1 MRSETIERFL
11 EDLATG
17 AATPSAGPGAALSA
31 ARGAALVAMV
41 ARRGGGV
48 GDADV
53 VARARDTCDGL
64 RELALELAEA
74 DERASDDVV
83 RARALPATT
92 DAEQDARSEAVAG
105 ALTGAG
111 HVATGVI
118 DVADR
123 ALAVAEALRTVADST
138 VLGGIAAA
146 AEALRAA
153 VGTARVEV
161 ELTLAG
167 IAEPSAREEL
177 LDALD
182 PVDDLVLRAAK
193 VTAAVREQIVR

>member
-1 MRSETIERFL
+1 MRSETIERYL
-11 EDLATG
+11 ADLATG
-17 AATPSAGPGAALSA
+17 ATTPSAGPGAALSA

-41 ARRGGGV
+41 ARCGGV

-74 DERASDDVV
+74 DERASDDVA

-123 ALAVAEALRTVADST
+123 ALAEAEALRTVGDST

-153 VGTARVEV
+153 AGTARVEV

-167 IAEPSAREEL
+167 ITEPSVREEL

>member
-1 MRSETIERFL
+1 MRSETIERYL
-11 EDLATG
+11 ADLATG
-17 AATPSAGPGAALSA
+17 ATTPSAGPGAALSA

-41 ARRGGGV
+41 ARRGGV

-74 DERASDDVV
+74 DERASDDVA

-123 ALAVAEALRTVADST
+123 ALAEAEALRTAGDST

-153 VGTARVEV
+153 AGTARVEV

-167 IAEPSAREEL
+167 ITEPSVREEL